1 MNMKWVSRWAV
12 LVLAMA
18 CAGGAAADDR
28 EDYNRRAATRDVAL
42 FHALDRDADG
52 AVTRLEAQGDV
63 NFLPRFDDMET
74 DMNGAVTMAELRRYI
89 EKQYGTAARTPTDFR
104 APPAAKP

>member
-1 MNMKWVSRWAV
+1 V
-12 LVLAMA
+12 LVLALA
-18 CAGGAAADDR
+18 CAGGAAADDWA
-28 EDYNRRAATRDVAL
+28 DYNRRAAARDFEL

-63 NFLPRFDDMET
+63 NFLPRFDEMET

-89 EKQYGTAARTPTDFR
+89 EKHYGTAAPAPAEFR